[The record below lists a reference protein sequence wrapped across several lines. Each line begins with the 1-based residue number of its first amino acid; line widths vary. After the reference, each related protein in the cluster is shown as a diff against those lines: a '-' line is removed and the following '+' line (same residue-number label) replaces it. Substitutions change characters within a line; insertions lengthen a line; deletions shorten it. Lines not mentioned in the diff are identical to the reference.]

1 MTPQDFIDRWK
12 DSGGAEM
19 ANSQS
24 FLKELCDLLE
34 VPQPSP
40 THSDESHN
48 TYVFEKAV
56 QFNNGD
62 GTYSTGRVDLYRQ
75 GCFVLES
82 KQGSERKA
90 AELAPLAA
98 TTQAKKHRVGTA
110 KRGTAAWNQ
119 SMTKARGQAKRY
131 AEALPEWPPLLV
143 VVDVGHCFDLYA
155 DFSLTGKNYVPFPDP
170 KSYRIELKQLADD
183 QILDQLKALWLDP
196 HSLDPSRRAAQVTR
210 DLAAKLAELAKRLEA
225 QPKRAAGFNPADH
238 AKTDNQGKKS
248 HSRAAG
254 FNPAVPLAETDT
266 QGQETHARTAGINPA
281 AHGKKYTPDQV
292 SQFLMRCLFTMF
304 AEDVELLGVPDPTEP
319 GLRTEGKFTALL
331 KSLRSAPQNFVPMVE
346 ALWQTMNTGGFS
358 VVLRENVKRFNGGL
372 FEDCTALPVE
382 PDHLELL
389 IESAEANWS
398 HVEPAIFGTLLER
411 ALDPHERH
419 KLGAH
424 FTPRAYVDR
433 LVMPTLIEP
442 LREAWDNAYATAV
455 QQYTDGDADAARKT
469 VRQFHGELCETHVL
483 DPACGSGN
491 FLYVALELMKRLEG
505 EVLNALLEFGEKQ
518 RPLLT
523 IDPHQF
529 LGIEVNP
536 RAAAI
541 TDLVLW
547 IGYLQWH
554 FRTRGRE
561 PLKEPI
567 IRKFHNIEC
576 RDAVLDW
583 DAVEPVIGE
592 DGQPVSRWDGRTT
605 KPHPVTGE
613 EVPDETARVEEV
625 RYLNPRKAEWPKADF
640 IVGNPPFIGTA
651 RMRYALGDGYT
662 EAIRKTYSE
671 VPESCDYVMYWW
683 KAAAEL
689 ARSGGVR
696 RFGFIATNSL
706 RQTFN
711 RRVLQTQMTSKP
723 PLSILFAIPDHPWVD
738 AALGA
743 AVRISMTVAEAGSA
757 VGRLLKVAGRELP
770 DEVGGGVPLVE
781 RWGDIQSDLTIG
793 ANVAGALPLQ
803 SNTEISGRGVTLFGS
818 GFIVTR
824 EQATKLGL
832 GKMEE
837 LGHHIRE
844 YRNGRDITQSPRGA
858 LVIDLLGLNIDEVR
872 QRFPEVYQWV
882 LSRVKPER
890 DQNNRASYRDN
901 WWIHG
906 EPRRALRPILKGLSR
921 YITTVETS
929 KYRFFVFLD
938 HSILP
943 DNMLVAIGLDDPYS
957 LGILSSSIH
966 ATWALAV
973 GGRLGV
979 GNDPRYNK
987 TRCFET
993 FPFPETTEDQKQK
1006 IRDLAEQLDAHRKR
1020 QQEKH
1025 SGLTMTGMYNVLEKL
1040 RAGEALS
1047 AKEQTIHEQGLVS
1060 VLKQIHDDLDAA
1072 VAAAY
1077 GWPAELAD
1085 EEILVRLVELN
1096 HQRAEEE
1103 ARGIVRW
1110 LRPEFQNP
1118 SGPTSVQQ
1126 HLAIE
1131 EKKPK
1136 KGKVKAAAKAKKN
1149 PWPKTLPQR
1158 VKAVR
1163 DALTSQ
1169 HSPVTVEELA
1179 TTFSR
1184 AKREDVQ
1191 ELLETLVAIG
1201 QARQVDDLRYAA

>member
-1 MTPQDFIDRWK
+1 MTPQEFIARWK
-12 DSGGAEM
+12 DSGGSEL

-48 TYVFEKAV
+48 TYVFEKQV

-62 GTYSTGRVDLYRQ
+62 GTTSSGRVDLYRQ

-170 KSYRIELKQLADD
+170 KSYRINLADLADD
-183 QILDQLKALWLDP
+183 TVRQTLRDLWLDP
-196 HSLDPSRRAAQVTR
+196 HALDPSRRAAKVTR
-210 DLAAKLAELAKRLEA
+210 ELAAKLAELAKRLEA
-225 QPKRAAGFNPADH
+225 Q
-238 AKTDNQGKKS
+238 TDNQG
-248 HSRAAG
+248 
-254 FNPAVPLAETDT
+254 
-266 QGQETHARTAGINPA
+266 Q
-281 AHGKKYTPDQV
+281 KKYTPDQV

-304 AEDVELLGVPDPTEP
+304 AEDVELLGVPDRTEANV
-319 GLRTEGKFTALL
+319 RTEGKFTALL
-331 KSLRSAPQNFVPMVE
+331 KSLRETPQDFVPMVE

-358 VVLRENVKRFNGGL
+358 VVLRENIKRFNGGL
-372 FEDCTALPVE
+372 FEDCTALPLE
-382 PDHLELL
+382 RDHLELL

-442 LREAWDNAYATAV
+442 LREQWDNAYATAV
-455 QQYTDGDADAARKT
+455 QQHSDGDADAARKT
-469 VRQFHGELCETHVL
+469 VRNFHEQLCETHVL

-505 EVLNALLEFGEKQ
+505 EVLNALQEFGEKQ
-518 RPLLT
+518 LPLLT

-561 PLKEPI
+561 TLREPI

-583 DAVEPVIGE
+583 DAVEPVIDD
-592 DGQPVSRWDGRTT
+592 DGKPVSRWDGRTT

-613 EVPDETARVEEV
+613 EVPDESARVEEV

-640 IVGNPPFIGTA
+640 IVGNPPFVGEKK
-651 RMRYALGDGYT
+651 MREDLGDFYV
-662 EAIRKTYSE
+662 EALHRVYKDIPSNI
-671 VPESCDYVMYWW
+671 DYVMYWW
-683 KAAAEL
+683 HAASEL
-689 ARSGGVR
+689 VGSGKVR
-696 RFGFIATNSL
+696 RMGLITTKSITQTTN
-706 RQTFN
+706 R
-711 RRVLQTQMTSKP
+711 
-723 PLSILFAIPDHPWVD
+723 AIVARFLECYNAANLYFVIPNHPWVD
-738 AALGA
+738 TAFCA
-743 AVRISMTVAEAGSA
+743 AVRIAMSVATTETHTGKRWEVSA
-757 VGRLLKVAGRELP
+757 ETR
-770 DEVGGGVPLVE
+770 
-781 RWGDIQSDLTIG
+781 
-793 ANVAGALPLQ
+793 
-803 SNTEISGRGVTLFGS
+803 TL
-818 GFIVTR
+818 
-824 EQATKLGL
+824 E
-832 GKMEE
+832 
-837 LGHHIRE
+837 
-844 YRNGRDITQSPRGA
+844 GRDIEFTESKGRINSDFRIGVDIREAAPLVSNQHMCLQGVKLVAPRSALGFQLTRAERDEFLRISANYSRFLRLYIAGKDVTERVRHRFLIDFFEMSEEEAKAQFPEAYQRLLLTVKDFRATNSMKSRRERWWQLGVNAPKLRAAMGNISRVIVTSEVSEHRTFHFFNSAGMLPDGA
-858 LVIDLLGLNIDEVR
+858 VATIPSDDAFLLG
-872 QRFPEVYQWV
+872 V
-882 LSRVKPER
+882 LS
-890 DQNNRASYRDN
+890 
-901 WWIHG
+901 
-906 EPRRALRPILKGLSR
+906 
-921 YITTVETS
+921 S
-929 KYRFFVFLD
+929 KESVC
-938 HSILP
+938 
-943 DNMLVAIGLDDPYS
+943 
-957 LGILSSSIH
+957 
-966 ATWALAV
+966 WALHS
-973 GGRLGV
+973 GGRMGK
-979 GNDPRYNK
+979 GDTPRYQNGP
-987 TRCFET
+987 CFDP
-993 FPFPETTEDQKQK
+993 FPFPNATNEQQQK

-1040 RAGEALS
+1040 RSGESLS

-1077 GWPAELAD
+1077 GWPADLTD
-1085 EEILVRLVELN
+1085 DEILVRLVELN
-1096 HQRAEEE
+1096 RERAEEE
-1103 ARGIVRW
+1103 SRGLIRW

-1118 SGPTSVQQ
+1118 AGAKSVQQ
-1126 HLAIE
+1126 QLAIE

-1136 KGKVKAAAKAKKN
+1136 KGKTKAAAKAKKN

-1158 VKAVR
+1158 IKAVR
-1163 DALTSQ
+1163 DALVS
-1169 HSPVTVEELA
+1169 HNGPVTVEKLA